1 MESATNKVPFNDF
14 IPRDISKT
22 LGIFKAYLWRKKDQ
36 VWLKCLCDAVLNK
49 GQEQLTTDNEI
60 HQNTSFILKVKMG
73 ILSQG
78 NQRESWG
85 ELKKEEERV
94 NM

>member
-1 MESATNKVPFNDF
+1 MTSFQETFQKHLVFV
-14 IPRDISKT
+14 
-22 LGIFKAYLWRKKDQ
+22 KAYLGRKKDQ

-73 ILSQG
+73 IFSQG